1 MSVAE
6 LSFGAETLAAP
17 QEAGRGAL
25 IWRRFKRHRL
35 AVVGLWIVAALFL
48 FEKN

>member
-25 IWRRFKRHRL
+25 IWRRFVEPRSARSP
-35 AVVGLWIVAALFL
+35 
-48 FEKN
+48 